1 MLWNVWWTMW
11 GTVADTGEAE
21 TMRWVDVDDFDRVCL
36 CVCVCVCLERAGA
49 LQSPAASLTPLGFPT
64 PYLLTKDGT
73 HVGLGHVV
81 AAGAS
86 KKKEAKP
93 GSDVRSFGCQVKF
106 SRTKKK
112 KQLHCLTDR
121 FAPIPFLFVSFG
133 FSLRCRCCCCR
144 VRLRCRLL
152 FLSPFFS
159 KPRPLVVVVVP
170 FDSLSA
176 HFLVRPRLIG
186 PPTNQPTNQ

>member
-1 MLWNVWWTMW
+1 MW

-112 KQLHCLTDR
+112 ETIALSDRPICPHSFSFRFVWLFPALPLLLLLSSSVALSSVVFVPFFFETPPPRRRRRALR
-121 FAPIPFLFVSFG
+121 FAFRSF
-133 FSLRCRCCCCR
+133 SC
-144 VRLRCRLL
+144 
-152 FLSPFFS
+152 
-159 KPRPLVVVVVP
+159 
-170 FDSLSA
+170 SA
-176 HFLVRPRLIG
+176 TLDRT
-186 PPTNQPTNQ
+186 TNQPTNQPMT